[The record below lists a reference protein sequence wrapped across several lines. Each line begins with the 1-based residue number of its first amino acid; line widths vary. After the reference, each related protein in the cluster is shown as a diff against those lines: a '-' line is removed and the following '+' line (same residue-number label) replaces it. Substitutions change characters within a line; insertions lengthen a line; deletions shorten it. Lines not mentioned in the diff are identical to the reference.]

1 MKHFILLMFAVLLMN
16 FFGCGSG
23 GYDELKD
30 LSFEEGEY
38 TFVMLDTS
46 DNKLFEGF
54 FNIEKR
60 EGNNI
65 SGTYGITKEYVED
78 FPGASTMRG
87 EFDGKLSPDGKRA
100 FVNTN
105 PKIADANIFI
115 RITAGKVSYVG
126 RWEYVTMMGVKA
138 WGYFNAY
145 KD

>member
-1 MKHFILLMFAVLLMN
+1 MKYFILLMFAAFLMN

-23 GYDELKD
+23 GYDDLKD
-30 LSFEEGEY
+30 LSFEKGEF

-54 FNIEKR
+54 FNIENR

-65 SGTYGITKEYVED
+65 SGTYGVTKEYVKD
-78 FPGASTMRG
+78 FPGSSTMRG
-87 EFDGKLSPDGKRA
+87 EFEGILSPDGKHA
-100 FVNTN
+100 SVNTN
-105 PKIADANIFI
+105 PRILDANIFI
-115 RITAGKVSYVG
+115 RLTAGKVSYVG

>member
-1 MKHFILLMFAVLLMN
+1 MKNLILFIFVTLLVN

-23 GYDELKD
+23 EYDDLKD

-38 TFVMLDTS
+38 IFVMLDTS
-46 DNKLFEGF
+46 DNKLFEGV

-87 EFDGKLSPDGKRA
+87 QFDGKLSPDGKRA

-105 PKIADANIFI
+105 PKISDANIFI

-126 RWEYVTMMGVKA
+126 KWEYSTMMGVKA
-138 WGYFNAY
+138 WGYFRAY